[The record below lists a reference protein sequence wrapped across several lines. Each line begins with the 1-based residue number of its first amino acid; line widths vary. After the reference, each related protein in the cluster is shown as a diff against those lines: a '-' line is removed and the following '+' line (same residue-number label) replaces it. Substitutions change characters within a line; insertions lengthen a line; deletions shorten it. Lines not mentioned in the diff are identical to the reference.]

1 MQSNQSCSATSGK
14 PDRADLIEAWTET
27 YGSPPPKGIS
37 TRLLALAIAYA
48 QQVKIHGGLSKAAK
62 RKLAAIASE
71 ACSSPTC
78 EDAIETNGKNVG
90 SEYPSSRRSIR
101 PQTGT
106 RLMREWNGKT
116 HVVDVLDKGVLYN
129 GQTYQSL
136 SSVARTIT
144 GARWSGPRFFGID
157 QGAV

>member
-1 MQSNQSCSATSGK
+1 VHANQSGSTKSGK
-14 PDRADLIEAWTET
+14 PDRAALVEAWTET

-37 TRLLALAIAYA
+37 TRLLGLAIAYE
-48 QQVKIHGGLSKAAK
+48 QQVKTHGGLSKAAK

-78 EDAIETNGKNVG
+78 EDAIEVDAMVADCTK
-90 SEYPSSRRSIR
+90 SRHSIR
-101 PQTGT
+101 PQAGT

-129 GQTYQSL
+129 GRTYRSL
-136 SSVARTIT
+136 SSVARAIT
-144 GARWSGPRFFGID
+144 GARWSGPRFFGLD
-157 QGAV
+157 EGAP